1 MSRDETRG
9 EGKTSRGFG
18 FVEFKEHVHALA
30 CLRYLNNN
38 PAYALACINAKS
50 LVDLYEKCG
59 ETIENDPHVLA
70 KLVGDDELS

>member
-1 MSRDETRG
+1 MRREERARHHVVSVLWSSR
-9 EGKTSRGFG
+9 S
-18 FVEFKEHVHALA
+18 HALA

-38 PAYALACINAKS
+38 PAYAWACINAKS

-70 KLVGDDELS
+70 KLVGDDELG

>member
-1 MSRDETRG
+1 M
-9 EGKTSRGFG
+9 
-18 FVEFKEHVHALA
+18 A

-38 PAYALACINAKS
+38 PAYAWACINAKS

-70 KLVGDDELS
+70 KLVGDDKLS